1 MYIEVLM
8 EIRENTLKGEFLYFY
23 IAATLG
29 ILLVILLIG
38 GILYVYY
45 QDKTDIDVN
54 GVIASQND
62 SDLENIP
69 SNQL

>member
-45 QDKTDIDVN
+45 
-54 GVIASQND
+54 
-62 SDLENIP
+62 
-69 SNQL
+69 